1 VKSIPQVSTTLGFV
15 GLEMVTS
22 GQQVIHDR
30 HHPLPHSSRAWGTPD
45 RWSPGT
51 PAIVARALFGILQNG
66 VGLIEAPEAG
76 LGVDIVRVQI
86 RMEARGQSMIGLLDL
101 LRTRLPANAEDV
113 IIIRLPQ
120 G

>member
-1 VKSIPQVSTTLGFV
+1 
-15 GLEMVTS
+15 
-22 GQQVIHDR
+22 
-30 HHPLPHSSRAWGTPD
+30 
-45 RWSPGT
+45 
-51 PAIVARALFGILQNG
+51 LFGIFQNG

-76 LGVDIVRVQI
+76 LGVNVIRVRI

-101 LRTRLPANAEDV
+101 LRTRFPADAEDV